1 MIYKLLIYN
10 VLSYV
15 KKKYCVKKYNKKKSS
30 RNFIFYIFAPK
41 NEVIRLLVSVMP
53 ISLNQI
59 LWLCRQTLLR

>member
-1 MIYKLLIYN
+1 ML
-10 VLSYV
+10 
-15 KKKYCVKKYNKKKSS
+15 KKVSREKKYNKKKSS

-53 ISLNQI
+53 IFLNQI

>member
-1 MIYKLLIYN
+1 MMCKLLIYSMLN
-10 VLSYV
+10 YV
-15 KKKYCVKKYNKKKSS
+15 KKCRIKKNITKKSS

-53 ISLNQI
+53 ILLNQI

>member
-1 MIYKLLIYN
+1 MMCKLLIYSI
-10 VLSYV
+10 LSYV
-15 KKKYCVKKYNKKKSS
+15 KKKYRVKNITKKSS

-53 ISLNQI
+53 IFLNQI